1 MYEADLDVSVVS
13 VTSS

>member
-1 MYEADLDVSVVS
+1 MYEVDLDVSVVS